1 MNDTDPEVARRRL
14 YSLLC
19 VGLLLN
25 AFLGGFVMAANAGQ
39 AGPASLQTATAAN
52 TADVDEVAPYYA
64 DNTTQL
70 DNESWFEGN
79 ENATLDSFVTMLTR
93 LGTFVIGDT
102 PAQNGGPGGA
112 IVVGLVLAAAMGSTM
127 VKNGPGPVGGVVLG
141 LVGLAGVT
149 AVGLAPVWLLP
160 VVLFVL
166 GLILTSVVVRVLR

>member
-1 MNDTDPEVARRRL
+1 MIRRRQRQ
-14 YSLLC
+14 
-19 VGLLLN
+19 
-25 AFLGGFVMAANAGQ
+25 AAVLAAVAVVAALFAGVVSPV
-39 AGPASLQTATAAN
+39 AAQTATPTN
-52 TADVDEVAPYYA
+52 SSVDDKAPYYA

-70 DNESWFEGN
+70 DNESWFAGN
-79 ENATLDSFVTMLTR
+79 ENATLDSFITMLTR

-112 IVVGLVLAAAMGSTM
+112 IVVGLVLAGAMGSTM
-127 VKNGPGPVGGVVLG
+127 VRNGPGPVGGAVLG

-149 AVGLAPVWLLP
+149 AVGLAPAWLLP